1 MHCCKLESKLRVD
14 LKPSHHKQIN
24 KQTQKESKKTELTMW
39 CDGCI
44 NDLDLGNHPQ
54 WNMYVKWT
62 LYAINVCSHTSQLFF
77 NKVKNI
83 KN

>member
-44 NDLDLGNHPQ
+44 NDLDLGNHST
-54 WNMYVKWT
+54 MKH
-62 LYAINVCSHTSQLFF
+62 VCQMNTVCYKCMQSYQSIIF
-77 NKVKNI
+77 
-83 KN
+83 